1 MIVKN
6 RRCTDL
12 SFLILVFLIHSIS
25 GLAQYEWLNTARIFL
40 IDAYQPPFA
49 PKLEFDAERLARTMQ
64 DMHVNV
70 VRDVLATNDREAS
83 AWDRWREAPP
93 AARAVTQQ

>member
-1 MIVKN
+1 
-6 RRCTDL
+6 
-12 SFLILVFLIHSIS
+12 
-25 GLAQYEWLNTARIFL
+25 
-40 IDAYQPPFA
+40 
-49 PKLEFDAERLARTMQ
+49 
-64 DMHVNV
+64 MHVNV